1 MGKSLEIRLFEIRR
15 PPFQTL
21 AFLTFGHILDLTLFK
36 EGLHLNLPAAG
47 TKEFLS
53 GAGCTRILTL
63 SHRSI
68 SPPLYGVFAR
78 LLR

>member
-1 MGKSLEIRLFEIRR
+1 MGKSPEIPLSEIRR

-21 AFLTFGHILDLTLFK
+21 AFFTFGNILDLTLFK
-36 EGLHLNLPAAG
+36 EGLHLNFPTAR

-53 GAGCTRILTL
+53 SAGCTRILTL

-68 SPPLYGVFAR
+68 SSLLYDVFA
-78 LLR
+78 LIK